1 MVETFELTN
10 YNFYSSRLD
19 MELITNI
26 VDTLKEILEEDKK
39 QEQPL
44 FLKVADDFI
53 MNIARKVVQ
62 EKKKTFLIGI
72 TGESASGK
80 TVFVDNTIEAVV
92 RDKKEGIYTVIR
104 QDDYYKDTSKELLE
118 AGSYDALFKTGFS
131 FDTPDVIDLQ
141 LMRKHLLGLK
151 QGETVVSPKYDF
163 VTCVSDPD
171 GEVKTPAKVVLTE
184 GLYVLNEEVRD
195 IMDVKVYV
203 FTPIDVIKERW
214 YKRAVSRG
222 KTGEAADLQFK
233 NVNETAQQYIRPTY
247 QIADC
252 IINGMVDKD
261 YIKVITEKIMA
272 RLAAPHSSASI
283 CITTGTL
290 ATPFVMGVFLF
301 SAFIFIPQFNTKSSG
316 LTLSVITD
324 AAYTPSASPG
334 TSAYSLYTQSP
345 SVKPARWTTYGSIW
359 SSTRMGAFVI
369 SATAY
374 STPSTEITAFSFILS

>member
-19 MELITNI
+19 MELISNI

-39 QEQPL
+39 EEQPL

-53 MNIARKVVQ
+53 LNIARKVVQ

-104 QDDYYKDTSKELLE
+104 QDDYYKDTSKELQE

-131 FDTPDVIDLQ
+131 FDTPDVINLA
-141 LMRKHLLGLK
+141 LMREHLLGLK
-151 QGETVVSPKYDF
+151 KGETIVSPKYDF
-163 VTCVSDPD
+163 VTCVSNPQGD
-171 GEVKTPAKVVLTE
+171 VKKPAKVILTE

-203 FTPIDVIKERW
+203 YTPIEVIKERW

-233 NVNETAQQYIRPTY
+233 DVNATAQQYIRPTY

-261 YIKVITEKIMA
+261 YIKVITDKILV
-272 RLAAPHSSASI
+272 RLAEV
-283 CITTGTL
+283 CC
-290 ATPFVMGVFLF
+290 
-301 SAFIFIPQFNTKSSG
+301 
-316 LTLSVITD
+316 
-324 AAYTPSASPG
+324 
-334 TSAYSLYTQSP
+334 
-345 SVKPARWTTYGSIW
+345 
-359 SSTRMGAFVI
+359 
-369 SATAY
+369 
-374 STPSTEITAFSFILS
+374 

>member
-19 MELITNI
+19 MELISNI

-39 QEQPL
+39 EEQPL

-53 MNIARKVVQ
+53 LNIARKVVQ

-104 QDDYYKDTSKELLE
+104 QDDYYKDTSKELQE

-131 FDTPDVIDLQ
+131 FDTPEVINLA

-151 QGETVVSPKYDF
+151 KGETIDSPKYDF
-163 VTCVSDPD
+163 VTCVSNPQGD
-171 GEVKTPAKVVLTE
+171 VKKPAKVILTE

-203 FTPIDVIKERW
+203 YTPIEVIKERW

-233 NVNETAQQYIRPTY
+233 DVNATAQQYIRPTY

-261 YIKVITEKIMA
+261 YIKVITDKILV
-272 RLAAPHSSASI
+272 RLAEV
-283 CITTGTL
+283 CC
-290 ATPFVMGVFLF
+290 
-301 SAFIFIPQFNTKSSG
+301 
-316 LTLSVITD
+316 
-324 AAYTPSASPG
+324 
-334 TSAYSLYTQSP
+334 
-345 SVKPARWTTYGSIW
+345 
-359 SSTRMGAFVI
+359 
-369 SATAY
+369 
-374 STPSTEITAFSFILS
+374 

>member
-72 TGESASGK
+72 TCESASGK
-80 TVFVDNTIEAVV
+80 TVCVDNTIEAVV

-272 RLAAPHSSASI
+272 RLAEV
-283 CITTGTL
+283 CC
-290 ATPFVMGVFLF
+290 
-301 SAFIFIPQFNTKSSG
+301 
-316 LTLSVITD
+316 
-324 AAYTPSASPG
+324 
-334 TSAYSLYTQSP
+334 
-345 SVKPARWTTYGSIW
+345 
-359 SSTRMGAFVI
+359 
-369 SATAY
+369 
-374 STPSTEITAFSFILS
+374 

>member
-39 QEQPL
+39 ESQPL
-44 FLKVADDFI
+44 FLKVADNFI
-53 MNIARKVVQ
+53 MDIARKVVQ

-92 RDKKEGIYTVIR
+92 RDRKEGIYTVIR
-104 QDDYYKDTSKELLE
+104 QDDYYKDTSKELIE

-131 FDTPDVIDLQ
+131 FDTPDVIDLK
-141 LMRKHLLGLK
+141 LMREHLLNLK
-151 QGETVVSPKYDF
+151 QGKTVVSPKYDF
-163 VTCVSDPD
+163 VTCVSSPAGDI
-171 GEVKTPAKVVLTE
+171 KKPAKVILTE
-184 GLYVLNEEVRD
+184 GLYVLNKEVRD

-203 FTPIDVIKERW
+203 FTPIEVIKERW

-222 KTGEAADLQFK
+222 KTGAAADLQFK

-261 YIKVITEKIMA
+261 YIKVITEKIMS
-272 RLAAPHSSASI
+272 RLAEI
-283 CITTGTL
+283 C
-290 ATPFVMGVFLF
+290 MG
-301 SAFIFIPQFNTKSSG
+301 G
-316 LTLSVITD
+316 
-324 AAYTPSASPG
+324 
-334 TSAYSLYTQSP
+334 
-345 SVKPARWTTYGSIW
+345 
-359 SSTRMGAFVI
+359 
-369 SATAY
+369 
-374 STPSTEITAFSFILS
+374 